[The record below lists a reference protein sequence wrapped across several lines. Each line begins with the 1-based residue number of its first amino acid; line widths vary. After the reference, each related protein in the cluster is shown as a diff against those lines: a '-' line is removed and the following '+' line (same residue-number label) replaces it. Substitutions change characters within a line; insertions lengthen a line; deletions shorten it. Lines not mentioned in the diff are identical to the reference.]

1 MEPSEFKSCKVI
13 YYLLCSHRQCTMTF
27 LKHYCVGYAKARVS
41 IVQLRCV
48 GSNLTINRSVQL
60 IGIQCAGFVK
70 SEVLTEANIQ
80 IMVYWHVTPFSL
92 VHRDQNFGG
101 NCWPPEGHTQNRI
114 LIIEIP
120 LVLICA
126 VLLT

>member
-1 MEPSEFKSCKVI
+1 MVI
-13 YYLLCSHRQCTMTF
+13 YYLLCTVTDNVPSF

-48 GSNLTINRSVQL
+48 GSNLTINRSVQH

-80 IMVYWHVTPFSL
+80 ITVYWHVTPFSL

-101 NCWPPEGHTQNRI
+101 NCWPPEGHTHNRI

-126 VLLT
+126 VLFDMV

>member
-1 MEPSEFKSCKVI
+1 
-13 YYLLCSHRQCTMTF
+13 MTY
-27 LKHYCVGYAKARVS
+27 LKHDCVIYAKARVS
-41 IVQLRCV
+41 IVQMRCV
-48 GSNLTINRSVQL
+48 GSSLTINRSVQH

-70 SEVLTEANIQ
+70 SKVLTEANIQ

-92 VHRDQNFGG
+92 VYRYQNFGG
-101 NCWPPEGHTQNRI
+101 NCWPPEGRTHNRI

-126 VLLT
+126 VLFDMV

>member
-1 MEPSEFKSCKVI
+1 MYHDLFKT
-13 YYLLCSHRQCTMTF
+13 LLCW
-27 LKHYCVGYAKARVS
+27 
-41 IVQLRCV
+41 LRKGQSV
-48 GSNLTINRSVQL
+48 NSMAEMWTINRSVQH
-60 IGIQCAGFVK
+60 IGIQCASFVK

-101 NCWPPEGHTQNRI
+101 NCWPPEGHTHNRI

-126 VLLT
+126 VLFDII